1 MTTPVLPPRVQ
12 GAQRPSQL
20 IIWERDDG
28 TVEPLT
34 GATMT
39 GTITNRATD
48 VTRNIAGTLTPTDN
62 AAAGE
67 FRWDFAAGD
76 VSDAGEFIVQF
87 DAAFSPGPS
96 PARTFDAR
104 WKVERYR
111 TATA

>member
-48 VTRNIAGTLTPTDN
+48 VTRNITGTLTPTDN

-76 VSDAGEFIVQF
+76 VSEAGDFIVQF

>member
-1 MTTPVLPPRVQ
+1 
-12 GAQRPSQL
+12 
-20 IIWERDDG
+20 
-28 TVEPLT
+28 VEPLT
-34 GATMT
+34 GATLT

-48 VTRNIAGTLTPTDN
+48 VTRNITGTLTPTDN

-76 VSDAGEFIVQF
+76 VSDAGEFDVQF
-87 DAAFSPGPS
+87 SAAFTPGPS
-96 PARTFDAR
+96 PARTFFAR

>member
-48 VTRNIAGTLTPTDN
+48 VTRDITGTLTPTDN

-76 VSDAGEFIVQF
+76 VSDAGEFDVQF
-87 DAAFSPGPS
+87 SAAFTPGPS
-96 PARTFDAR
+96 PARTFFAR